1 MADSSI
7 EWTDWTWNPVAGCT
21 VITAGCTNCYAMRM
35 AARLAAMG
43 SEKYRDLTR
52 KTGRR
57 HVWTGTIR
65 CDEAALDAPRRW
77 RKPRRVFVNSMSDL
91 FHEGVP
97 VSFIHKVWSVM
108 HETPH
113 HTYQILSKRPERM
126 AEVTHDLPLAP
137 NVWLGTSVEDDRVF
151 RSVTSSRQNVTTS
164 RQ

>member
-1 MADSSI
+1 MGDSSI

-97 VSFIHKVWSVM
+97 C
-108 HETPH
+108 
-113 HTYQILSKRPERM
+113 TYSS
-126 AEVTHDLPLAP
+126 
-137 NVWLGTSVEDDRVF
+137 TSLL
-151 RSVTSSRQNVTTS
+151 
-164 RQ
+164 